1 MPPRCKAPKCAERA
15 NTCACPNPWT
25 EFVSKNASGGKKTR
39 AQHSAAYAALKATG
53 AFNVQP
59 GLNNG
64 GCKSDPIKLCAWK
77 IRRKAGHKDV
87 VAKALETGER
97 KKVNSEIAGFVG
109 GLARPQREA
118 KMRRFLIDVLKRD
131 ATIINADGEAT
142 LCDRLTRYLKL
153 NTKDCKIIKFLG
165 AGGSGIAF
173 LGQRGGAKVV
183 IKVAPLANDNAR
195 RDLDREVHMHTV
207 MRAALPGNVPPL
219 LDAYTTS
226 YAIGGRQLTLR
237 LGVILMGRV
246 TAILSNLLA
255 PRPGAPHPGQKIE
268 ALVSRR
274 LKELCAKLEAAG
286 LVHGDLHTQ
295 NLGYRIV
302 DGSPILFMIDFGRSF
317 EGPECDHDRYMIWR
331 DSLFPGRGDEF
342 NRALKATQFP
352 GSEIMRQVVGSDKP
366 PYGTPYE
373 PVVSRSLHFMK
384 KLERAQTKYWRTAH
398 PARIATV

>member
-1 MPPRCKAPKCAERA
+1 M
-15 NTCACPNPWT
+15 
-25 EFVSKNASGGKKTR
+25 
-39 AQHSAAYAALKATG
+39 
-53 AFNVQP
+53 
-59 GLNNG
+59 NNG

-77 IRRKAGHKDV
+77 IRRKAGHKDI
-87 VAKALETGER
+87 VAPALETGER
-97 KKVNSEIAGFVG
+97 KKVNSEIVGFVG

-131 ATIINADGEAT
+131 AAIINADGEAT

-173 LGQRGGAKVV
+173 LGQRAGAKVV

-195 RDLDREVHMHTV
+195 RDFDREVHMHTV
-207 MRAALPGNVPPL
+207 MRAALPSNVPPL
-219 LDAYTTS
+219 LDAYTTE
-226 YAIGGRQLTLR
+226 YATGGRQRTMR
-237 LGVILMGRV
+237 LGVVLMGRV
-246 TAILSNLLA
+246 TAILSDLLS
-255 PRPGAPHPGQKIE
+255 PRPGPGEKIDTIV
-268 ALVSRR
+268 ARR

-302 DGSPILFMIDFGRSF
+302 DGSPVLFMIDFGRSF

-331 DSLFPGRGDEF
+331 DSLFPGRGAEF
-342 NRALKATQFP
+342 NRALKATRFP
-352 GSEIMRQVVGSDKP
+352 GSQIMRDVVGSDKP

-373 PVVSRSLHFMK
+373 PVISRSDLHMR
-384 KLERAQTKYWRTAH
+384 KLERAQTKYWRTAR